1 MTEERKPIVLSTLRD
16 EKLEAEKGIA
26 CPKCGCRDWRVRNTQ
41 PITEGIRRYRIC
53 RHCGHTRR
61 TVERTG

>member
-1 MTEERKPIVLSTLRD
+1 MTQERKPIVLSVLRE
-16 EKLEAEKGIA
+16 EKLTEELGIA

-41 PITEGIRRYRIC
+41 PTTDSIRRYRVC

-61 TVERTG
+61 TVEKPG